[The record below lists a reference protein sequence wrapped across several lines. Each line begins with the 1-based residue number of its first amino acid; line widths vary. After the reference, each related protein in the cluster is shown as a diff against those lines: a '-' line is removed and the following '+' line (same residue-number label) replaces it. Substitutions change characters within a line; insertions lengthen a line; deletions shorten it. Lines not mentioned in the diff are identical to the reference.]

1 MFHCVVMSSE
11 HRGDIFLCGF
21 EEGDVLLNQPKAK
34 IVGKEKQPRAIVESF
49 HLSMMVAN
57 YN

>member
-1 MFHCVVMSSE
+1 MFHSVVMSSE
-11 HRGDIFLCGF
+11 HKGDNFLCGF

-34 IVGKEKQPRAIVESF
+34 MVGKEKQPRPIVESF